1 MKLKSIPQ
9 RLGYILG
16 AQWTRDLSW
25 TIFTIL
31 LARQSQGTLGQVMLA
46 LSYGYLV
53 KTAADVGLN
62 DFLLSSFAR
71 KGANKRRLLGEVS
84 WFKLVLLVVALVATW
99 LVTGWQGYDQDLRL
113 VVLCIAAGFGLDGV
127 SDSFFA
133 LCQARGRQDV
143 EMRIRIPAALVG
155 IGYGIACVLMGAPTL
170 AIAVFK
176 PLESILL
183 MAFALKALGRN
194 PLAHFGWAQLRDLLM
209 QLRTGLIFTGMAGC
223 AMLYNKLNVFF
234 LKTYGGDAV
243 VGGYSV
249 AWETVEGLSVLV
261 SGALLGK
268 VIFPLMAKTW
278 DEDRDAFRK
287 LSGQTAKSLWAAALP
302 IIFLIF
308 VESDRFLTLV
318 YGAQYSTSVTA
329 QQLLTPCV
337 ATAFLHNLAAYAM
350 ISMHRHR
357 LLFAFYLSGLVVNII
372 CCFTL
377 IPWSPLVGAALSLT
391 ITKVWV
397 AIFTVG
403 FFQVTVRPMGL
414 GQWCILLGTGLA
426 AFLLWHTIASM
437 PVRRELAE
445 LTGTKLRAVYQRRK
459 GRDLFDLW
467 KILSMCPEL
476 NKGKVI
482 ESYERYL
489 GFTTSH
495 LPTYKE
501 FVLNMNGKLQDEEFL
516 MDTEMILGPQ
526 VEYAPQV
533 AWEKVKVELVER
545 LNTEV

>member
-234 LKTYGGDAV
+234 LKKYGGDAV

-357 LLFAFYLSGLVVNII
+357 LLFTFYLSGLVVNLI

-403 FFQVTVRPMGL
+403 FFQATVRPMGL

-445 LTGTKLRAVYQRRK
+445 LTGLIPLVT
-459 GRDLFDLW
+459 LFWFWRPPSIFD
-467 KILSMCPEL
+467 K
-476 NKGKVI
+476 
-482 ESYERYL
+482 
-489 GFTTSH
+489 
-495 LPTYKE
+495 KE
-501 FVLNMNGKLQDEEFL
+501 
-516 MDTEMILGPQ
+516 
-526 VEYAPQV
+526 A
-533 AWEKVKVELVER
+533 A
-545 LNTEV
+545 

>member
-234 LKTYGGDAV
+234 LKKYGGDAV

-357 LLFAFYLSGLVVNII
+357 LLFAFYLSGLVVNLI

-397 AIFTVG
+397 AFFTVG
-403 FFQVTVRPMGL
+403 FFQATVRPMGL

-445 LTGTKLRAVYQRRK
+445 LTGLIPLVT
-459 GRDLFDLW
+459 LFWFWRPPSIFD
-467 KILSMCPEL
+467 K
-476 NKGKVI
+476 
-482 ESYERYL
+482 
-489 GFTTSH
+489 
-495 LPTYKE
+495 KE
-501 FVLNMNGKLQDEEFL
+501 
-516 MDTEMILGPQ
+516 
-526 VEYAPQV
+526 A
-533 AWEKVKVELVER
+533 A
-545 LNTEV
+545 

>member
-31 LARQSQGTLGQVMLA
+31 LARHSQGTLGQVMLA

-62 DFLLSSFAR
+62 DFLLSSFSR
-71 KGANKRRLLGEVS
+71 RGTSKLRLLGEVS
-84 WFKLVLLVVALVATW
+84 WFKLVLLVVALVVAW
-99 LVTGWQGYDQDLRL
+99 LVTGWQGYDHDLRL

-127 SDSFFA
+127 SDTFFA

-155 IGYGIACVLMGAPTL
+155 IGYGIVCVLLEAPTL
-170 AIAVFK
+170 AIAAFK

-183 MAFALKALGRN
+183 MCFAVKALGRN
-194 PLAHFGWAQLRDLLM
+194 PLARFGWTQLRDLLL
-209 QLRTGLIFTGMAGC
+209 QLRTGLVFTGMAAC

-234 LKTYGGDAV
+234 LKKYGGDAM

-261 SGALLGK
+261 SGALLTK
-268 VIFPLMAKTW
+268 VIFPVMARTW
-278 DEDRDAFRK
+278 EEDRDAFRR
-287 LSGQTAKSLWAAALP
+287 LSGQTARSLWAAALP

-318 YGAQYSTSVTA
+318 YGAQYATSVTA

-350 ISMHRHR
+350 ISMHRHK
-357 LLFAFYLSGLVVNII
+357 LLFAFYLSGLVVNLI

-377 IPWSPLVGAALSLT
+377 VPWSPLVGAALSLT

-403 FFQVTVRPMGL
+403 YFQATVRPMKWT
-414 GQWCILLGTGLA
+414 QWCILLGTGLF
-426 AFLLWHTIASM
+426 AFLLWQTLSGMAV
-437 PVRRELAE
+437 PRELAE
-445 LTGTKLRAVYQRRK
+445 LAGLIPLVT
-459 GRDLFDLW
+459 LFWFWRPPSIFD
-467 KILSMCPEL
+467 KTP
-476 NKGKVI
+476 KDATQKD
-482 ESYERYL
+482 
-489 GFTTSH
+489 TTQ
-495 LPTYKE
+495 K
-501 FVLNMNGKLQDEEFL
+501 
-516 MDTEMILGPQ
+516 DTTQ
-526 VEYAPQV
+526 KA
-533 AWEKVKVELVER
+533 
-545 LNTEV
+545 

>member
-234 LKTYGGDAV
+234 LKKYGGDAV

-403 FFQVTVRPMGL
+403 FFQATVRPMGL

-445 LTGTKLRAVYQRRK
+445 LTGLIPLVT
-459 GRDLFDLW
+459 LFWFWRPPSIFD
-467 KILSMCPEL
+467 K
-476 NKGKVI
+476 
-482 ESYERYL
+482 
-489 GFTTSH
+489 
-495 LPTYKE
+495 KE
-501 FVLNMNGKLQDEEFL
+501 
-516 MDTEMILGPQ
+516 
-526 VEYAPQV
+526 A
-533 AWEKVKVELVER
+533 A
-545 LNTEV
+545 

>member
-194 PLAHFGWAQLRDLLM
+194 PLAHFGWAQLRDLPM
-209 QLRTGLIFTGMAGC
+209 QLRTGPSFTRMAACG
-223 AMLYNKLNVFF
+223 LLHDKLTVFF
-234 LKTYGGDAV
+234 VKKHAAHAV

-357 LLFAFYLSGLVVNII
+357 LLFAFYLSGLVVNLI

-403 FFQVTVRPMGL
+403 FFQATVRPMGL

-445 LTGTKLRAVYQRRK
+445 LTGLIPLVT
-459 GRDLFDLW
+459 LFWFWRPPSIFD
-467 KILSMCPEL
+467 K
-476 NKGKVI
+476 
-482 ESYERYL
+482 
-489 GFTTSH
+489 
-495 LPTYKE
+495 KE
-501 FVLNMNGKLQDEEFL
+501 
-516 MDTEMILGPQ
+516 
-526 VEYAPQV
+526 A
-533 AWEKVKVELVER
+533 A
-545 LNTEV
+545 